1 MAVDHTIPQNG
12 KYTMTNLSAAT
23 GIGSYNLSDHH
34 PNQTNAETS
43 FGDFVLKAIGRDKRA
58 GNSPPVYSRFVGV
71 VSIENDPSKVDYPN
85 SGYNSNDE
93 WEFDSSTTKLRPGT
107 YFTVRFELSNW
118 LTQLGEF
125 AAKALIKN
133 GAFTTDFIDNGN
145 NSNSNAA
152 TLHDVT
158 IDGSSPP
165 EYIDYQ
171 YELLDYTKP
180 FVMAWTFPGHMN
192 TNADNAGTSNSVSQ
206 YLPSGDAGLMLRTID
221 IEKPV
226 PLIDRWHV
234 QVTYNS
240 VFGEEDEYLF
250 NFNNPSLGDSTYSI
264 INPNRYIDPTFEFY
278 EDDTPGGIS
287 PNTPYATQFDDPEAL
302 SGSYAEQV
310 IGVTE
315 PEVASGSTKDWY
327 FTLVDQWGNPRDTVH
342 VPVTNG
348 GGFDPFPSQDGNTE
362 TYIGETSSARSRGT
376 KASPFT
382 MTMNDLP

>member
-1 MAVDHTIPQNG
+1 MGIDDTIPQNG

-23 GIGSYNLSDHH
+23 GIGSYELSDHH

-43 FGDFVLKAIGRDKRA
+43 FGDFVLKAIGRDKRS
-58 GNSPPVYSRFVGV
+58 GNTPPAYSRFVGV
-71 VSIENDPSKVDYPN
+71 VSIDNDPANVDYPN
-85 SGYNSNDE
+85 SSYNSNDE
-93 WEFDSSTTKLRPGT
+93 WEFASSSTKLRPGL

-158 IDGSSPP
+158 IQGANPP

-180 FVMAWTFPGHMN
+180 FVMAWTFPGNMN
-192 TNADNAGTSNSVSQ
+192 TNADNAGTSSSVNQ
-206 YLPSGDAGLMLRTID
+206 YLPSGTDAGLMLRTID

-226 PLIDRWHV
+226 PLIDQWHV
-234 QVTYNS
+234 EVTYNFVS
-240 VFGEEDEYLF
+240 GGTDEYLF
-250 NFNNPSLGDSTYSI
+250 NFNNPSLGNSSYSI
-264 INPNRYIDPTFEFY
+264 INPNSYIDPTFEFY
-278 EDDTPGGIS
+278 ED
-287 PNTPYATQFDDPEAL
+287 NTPANTSFYASQFDDPEAL

-310 IGVTE
+310 VGVTE
-315 PEVASGSTKDWY
+315 PEVANGSTKDWY
-327 FTLVDQWGNPRDTVH
+327 FTLVDQWGNPRDSVH
-342 VPVTNG
+342 VPVSNNANG
-348 GGFDPFPSQDGNTE
+348 LDPFPSQNGNTE
-362 TYIGETSSARSRGT
+362 TYVGSTSSSRSRGSKT
-376 KASPFT
+376 NPVT
-382 MTMNDLP
+382 MTMTNL

>member
-1 MAVDHTIPQNG
+1 MGIDDTIPQNG

-23 GIGSYNLSDHH
+23 GIGSYELSDHH

-43 FGDFVLKAIGRDKRA
+43 FGDFVLKAIGRDKRS
-58 GNSPPVYSRFVGV
+58 GNTPPAYSRFVGV
-71 VSIENDPSKVDYPN
+71 VSIDNDPANVDYPN
-85 SGYNSNDE
+85 SSYNSNDE
-93 WEFDSSTTKLRPGT
+93 WEFASSSTKLRPGL

-158 IDGSSPP
+158 IQGANPP

-180 FVMAWTFPGHMN
+180 FVMAWTFPGNMN
-192 TNADNAGTSNSVSQ
+192 TNADNAGTSSSVNQ
-206 YLPSGDAGLMLRTID
+206 YLPSGTDAGLMLRTID

-226 PLIDRWHV
+226 PLIDQWHV
-234 QVTYNS
+234 EVTYNS
-240 VFGEEDEYLF
+240 VSGGEDEYLF
-250 NFNNPSLGDSTYSI
+250 NFNNPSLGNSSYSI
-264 INPNRYIDPTFEFY
+264 VNPNDYIDPTFEFY
-278 EDDTPGGIS
+278 ED
-287 PNTPYATQFDDPEAL
+287 NTPANTSFYASQFDDPEAL

-310 IGVTE
+310 VGVTE

-327 FTLVDQWGNPRDTVH
+327 FTLVDQWGNPRDSVH
-342 VPVTNG
+342 VPVSNNANG
-348 GGFDPFPSQDGNTE
+348 LDPFPSQNGNTE
-362 TYIGETSSARSRGT
+362 TYVGSTSSSRSRGSKT
-376 KASPFT
+376 NPVT
-382 MTMNDLP
+382 MTMTNL